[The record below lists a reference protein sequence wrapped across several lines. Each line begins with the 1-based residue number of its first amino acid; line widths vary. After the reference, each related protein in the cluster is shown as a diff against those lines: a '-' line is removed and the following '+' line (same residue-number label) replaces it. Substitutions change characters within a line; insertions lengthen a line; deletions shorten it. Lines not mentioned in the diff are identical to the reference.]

1 MVESVGP
8 LASSIKGVKS
18 LQQAGKWRGYLECVV
33 LWLRSSAPGAC
44 LSPCLLKPRL
54 ILLAGGSSVS
64 SKKAAHVFQVRLE
77 SGGSAPS
84 ADSPLG
90 PAKQAVALITLR
102 ASTHAAKQAWV
113 EQLQAAVTGSGGGA
127 KASTAAPAAAAAVPA
142 ALAALSRSSSASE
155 NAGVGAP
162 AAPSTAAGVPR
173 KISTAI
179 FPSASESIERPS
191 SSTRAAACP
200 QLAAAE
206 SVGNGIE
213 GEGAAAAE
221 EALLAAIAAQAA
233 QRQPTPQ
240 QAAVLA
246 CVVGAAASYVEAAR
260 TRLAGMTQRIVSAS
274 MLQGRQEELRQ
285 GLLAVLLP
293 PGATAA
299 RLGFDD
305 AL

>member
-1 MVESVGP
+1 MRRVVVALVCRRRLP
-8 LASSIKGVKS
+8 IS
-18 LQQAGKWRGYLECVV
+18 LPVI
-33 LWLRSSAPGAC
+33 PP
-44 LSPCLLKPRL
+44 PCLLKPRL

-77 SGGSAPS
+77 SGGNGPS

-90 PAKQAVALITLR
+90 PAKQAVAMITLR
-102 ASTHAAKQAWV
+102 ATTHAAKQAWV

-142 ALAALSRSSSASE
+142 ALAALSRSSSASASE
-155 NAGVGAP
+155 HAGTGAP

-173 KISTAI
+173 KISTTI
-179 FPSASESIERPS
+179 FPCASESIERPS
-191 SSTRAAACP
+191 SSKSTAACP

-206 SVGNGIE
+206 SVGDGIE

-246 CVVGAAASYVEAAR
+246 CVVEAAVSYVEAAR
-260 TRLAGMTQRIVSAS
+260 TRLAGMTQRIISAS
-274 MLQGRQEELRQ
+274 MLQGRQLRQ

-305 AL
+305 VL